1 MKIFTNWREI
11 IEKKWRKSMN
21 WNKKRKDGLKSDDL
35 NRTIDRHEQYS
46 QKLHFGAHCK
56 GK

>member
-1 MKIFTNWREI
+1 MKIFLNWREI
-11 IEKKWRKSMN
+11 TEKKWRKSMN
-21 WNKKRKDGLKSDDL
+21 WNKKKKDGLKAEDL
-35 NRTIDRHEQYS
+35 NGTIDRHEQYS